1 MQICLNTAG
10 KLRFL
15 VISEMFCIAVVQYI
29 LCLMFCSFC
38 AEAKAAEEAGLN
50 AVLVVRE
57 GNEPLTEED
66 KMRFPVIR
74 SFQDFVFETSAK
86 RKKMSTDDE
95 PHVTV
100 ESPANEASNSDNAKT
115 EVASTESAGSG
126 NTESSLSE
134 LEMMDVSSN
143 DPQETNVKSGRTETE
158 SQSTDINMA
167 TEGGVTKE
175 SGKTGLATNGSEVC
189 KPKSSPPELKTVEA
203 PDTKE
208 ESPKAAEEY
217 DSGNMSET
225 ADVKLKSTEVDVE
238 VPKVQADTELKDTKT
253 DAKECERD
261 IESAKAGNT
270 DVDINKIPASVE
282 VEKVDSAEVGNAESS
297 ARDTN
302 IEVKAA
308 RNDPGSGSAIVDSEK
323 LETDSGNTKT
333 NFDNATADADGDTE
347 KNIEAEADSSHE
359 EADSQGAK
367 ADTQNTKVVD
377 SKVGENINTEISEV
391 NVDSTETEGKMG
403 ADSSEIKECGVVNAG
418 DAEGAEVMDTENISI
433 QMKAEVSREMEVESL
448 AKFGE
453 KDEALRKVTDVKSGE
468 NASVKEEGEGSE
480 LSEDLLVN
488 KDDDVTKLK
497 SEATGKTESDITLHQ
512 LQEKHSVNDSP
523 ADDRVLGDNKP
534 LEITEAERSKST
546 AELNTESPATD
557 TSREESSELKPAADK
572 ILQGKME
579 DVSNTVENADSEIP
593 VTVSNVDRAEADTN
607 ANEDIKPVELKNVE
621 VKGADE
627 SSAVEDTTKEN
638 GLPATAENGNCPDS
652 GQNGEVQDVE
662 HDVMVKKLSMDDSGN
677 KDDATL
683 ITSVASS

>member
-1 MQICLNTAG
+1 
-10 KLRFL
+10 
-15 VISEMFCIAVVQYI
+15 
-29 LCLMFCSFC
+29 MFCSFC
-38 AEAKAAEEAGLN
+38 AEAKAAEEVGLN

-86 RKKMSTDDE
+86 RKKMSTDDQ

-100 ESPANEASNSDNAKT
+100 ELPANEASNSDNAKT

-143 DPQETNVKSGRTETE
+143 DPQETNVKTGRTETE

-175 SGKTGLATNGSEVC
+175 SGKTGLATNGSEVS

-217 DSGNMSET
+217 GSGNMSET

-238 VPKVQADTELKDTKT
+238 VPKVQADIELKDTKT

-270 DVDINKIPASVE
+270 DVDINEIPASVE
-282 VEKVDSAEVGNAESS
+282 EEKVDSEEVGNAESS
-297 ARDTN
+297 TRDAN

-308 RNDPGSGSAIVDSEK
+308 RNGPGSGSAIVDSEE
-323 LETDSGNTKT
+323 LETDSGNRKT
-333 NFDNATADADGDTE
+333 NFDDATADADVGDTE
-347 KNIEAEADSSHE
+347 KNVDAEADSSHE

-418 DAEGAEVMDTENISI
+418 DAEGAEVMDTENIAI

-488 KDDDVTKLK
+488 KDDVTKLK
-497 SEATGKTESDITLHQ
+497 SEATGKTESDITVHQ

-523 ADDRVLGDNKP
+523 ADDRVLGDKP
-534 LEITEAERSKST
+534 LEITEAEHSKST

-557 TSREESSELKPAADK
+557 ASREESSELKPAADK
-572 ILQGKME
+572 ILQSKME
-579 DVSNTVENADSEIP
+579 DVSNTVENAGSEIP
-593 VTVSNVDRAEADTN
+593 VTGSNVDRAEADTN
-607 ANEDIKPVELKNVE
+607 ANEDIKPVELKNEE

-662 HDVMVKKLSMDDSGN
+662 HDVMVKKLSVDDSGN